1 MINLFLNMAHM
12 LIKKGC
18 LVVISIFLFGLTT
31 FSQVVTSDPEFPTA
45 DNSVTVYF
53 DATQGN
59 QELMDYDGDI
69 YAHTGL
75 ITEKSSSPTDWQ
87 YILAEWSVNLEKAK
101 LIEVSTNYYKLE
113 ITPSINEF
121 YAVDEGEE
129 VFKLAFVFRNSD
141 GTKIAREADG
151 GDIFVD
157 VYPPGLSINISSPVN
172 DKIILPGD
180 VVNITASSNESD
192 SMFFWIDEVLI
203 DKVAGTSIQYDHIEN
218 NEGIHEIK
226 VAAKNTEET
235 VYDSVY
241 YFARSDNNVAELP
254 EGWRKGINYL
264 ADDSVGLVLFAPY
277 KEFVFAMGDFTDWR
291 IQEDFLM
298 NVTPDGEYYWLG
310 IGNLIP
316 QQEYIFQ
323 YYIDGELKIADPYT
337 EKISDPNDQY
347 IPSSTYP
354 DLIEYPAAK
363 TTHIA
368 SVLQPAQNDYQ
379 WVNTGYEKPSKENLI
394 IYELL
399 VRDFLDAHDYK
410 TLIDTLDYLDT
421 LGVNAIELM
430 PVNEFEGNE
439 SWGYNPS
446 FYFAPDKY
454 YGPKDDLKAFVD
466 SCHGRGIAVIID
478 MVLNHS
484 YGQSPLVRM
493 YFDSEAGDYGQPT
506 AENPWY
512 NTQSP
517 NPTYSW
523 GFDFDHESEYTK
535 EFVDSVNSFWLENY
549 KIDGFRF
556 DFTKG
561 FTNTSGDGWAYDQ
574 SRIEILE
581 RMALKIWDVN
591 PDAYVILE
599 HLADNSE
606 EKVLAELGM
615 MLWGNMNHEYSE
627 ASMGYASDLEGVSY
641 KDRGWSV
648 PHLVGYMESHD
659 EERLMYRN
667 LTNGNSY
674 SSYDI
679 NELETALRRVELA
692 ANFFIP
698 IPGPKMIWQFGELGY
713 DISIDNPCRV
723 CNKPIL
729 WEYFENKYRY
739 RLYKIFKTLIDLKK
753 EYDLFQTSDFS
764 INQEGKSKSINLY
777 GNDLNVVILGNF
789 DVTTLYVEANFP
801 ETGDW
806 YELYSGD
813 TVNITHTNEMISLKA
828 GEYRLYT
835 DKRIK
840 HSGLLTGIYDVDDFN
855 PLANLHVYPNPS
867 SDIFYFDVQKIKPAE
882 GELFIYDSKGL
893 QVHSQKIDNEYV
905 IKYNSAGN
913 PNGLYFFKIIT
924 DKRSYTG
931 KLLKN

>member
-1 MINLFLNMAHM
+1 
-12 LIKKGC
+12 
-18 LVVISIFLFGLTT
+18 
-31 FSQVVTSDPEFPTA
+31 
-45 DNSVTVYF
+45 
-53 DATQGN
+53 
-59 QELMDYDGDI
+59 
-69 YAHTGL
+69 
-75 ITEKSSSPTDWQ
+75 
-87 YILAEWSVNLEKAK
+87 
-101 LIEVSTNYYKLE
+101 LE

-121 YAVDEGEE
+121 YGVADGEE
-129 VFKLAFVFRNSD
+129 VFKMAFVFRNSG

-151 GDIFVD
+151 GDIYAE
-157 VYPPGLSINISSPVN
+157 VYPPGLSINISSPVD

-180 VVNITASSNESD
+180 AVNITASSNESD
-192 SMFFWIDEVLI
+192 SMILWIDEVLI

-218 NEGIHEIK
+218 NEGLHKIMI
-226 VAAKNTEET
+226 AAENTEET

-241 YFARSDNNVAELP
+241 YFARGDNNVAELP

-264 ADDSVGLVLFAPY
+264 ADDSVGLVLFAPN
-277 KEFVFAMGDFTDWR
+277 KEFVFVIGDFSNWR
-291 IQEDFLM
+291 IKEDFMM

-347 IPSSTYP
+347 IPSSVYP

-379 WVNTGYEKPSKENLI
+379 WVNTGYEKPAKENLI

-410 TLIDTLDYLDT
+410 TLIDTLDYLDS

-523 GFDFDHESEYTK
+523 GFDFNHESLYTQ
-535 EFVDSVNSFWLENY
+535 EFVDSVNRFWLEKY

-561 FTNTSGDGWAYDQ
+561 FTNTTGDGWVYDQ
-574 SRIEILE
+574 SRIDILE

-615 MLWGNMNHEYSE
+615 LLWGNMNDQYSE
-627 ASMGYASDLEGVSY
+627 AAMGFSSNLEGISY
-641 KDRGWSV
+641 KNRGWSV

-667 LTNGNSY
+667 LNFGNTY

-679 NELETALRRVELA
+679 KDLETALRRVEMA

-698 IPGPKMIWQFGELGY
+698 VPGPKMIWQFGELGY
-713 DISIDNPCRV
+713 DISIDYPCRV

-729 WEYFENKYRY
+729 WNYYDNEDRY
-739 RLYKIFKTLIDLKK
+739 RLYQVFKTLIQLRK
-753 EYDLFQTSDFS
+753 EYDVFQTSDFT
-764 INQEGKSKSINLY
+764 IQEDGNFKSMNLY
-777 GNDLNVVILGNF
+777 SNDLNIVIIGNF
-789 DVTTLYVEANFP
+789 DVTSGFVNTTFP
-801 ETGDW
+801 STGMW

-813 TVNITHTNEMISLKA
+813 SLNISHTEEMIILNP
-828 GEYRLYT
+828 GEYRFYSDQKLKQPDLPDDPT
-835 DKRIK
+835 FIFEHED
-840 HSGLLTGIYDVDDFN
+840 YDRTSNVN
-855 PLANLHVYPNPS
+855 VYPNPS
-867 SDIFYFDVQKIKPAE
+867 SDIFYFDIQSE
-882 GELFIYDSKGL
+882 NNFQGELFIYDGKG
-893 QVHSQKIDNEYV
+893 QEIFSQKINQDHIIE
-905 IKYNSAGN
+905 YNSIGI
-913 PNGLYFFKIIT
+913 PEGLYFYKIVT
-924 DKRSYTG
+924 GKQSYTG
-931 KLLKN
+931 KLLKK

>member
-1 MINLFLNMAHM
+1 MI
-12 LIKKGC
+12 IKKG
-18 LVVISIFLFGLTT
+18 VFVLFIILLSRVLA
-31 FSQVVTSDPEFPTA
+31 FSQVVTTDPEFPTA
-45 DNSVTVYF
+45 DNAVTVYF

-59 QELMDYDGDI
+59 QELMNYDGDI

-75 ITEKSSSPTDWQ
+75 ITEISSDPTDWQ
-87 YILAEWSVNLEKAK
+87 HVIANWTSDTEKARLTK
-101 LIEVSTNYYKLE
+101 VSTNYYKLE

-121 YAVDEGEE
+121 YGIAEGEE
-129 VFKLAFVFRNSD
+129 IFKLAFVFRNSG

-151 GDIFVD
+151 GDIYAD
-157 VYPPGLSINISSPVN
+157 VYPPGLSINISSPAN

-180 VVNITASSNESD
+180 AVNISASSNESD
-192 SMFFWIDEVLI
+192 SMILWIDDVLI

-218 NEGIHEIK
+218 NEGLHKIR
-226 VAAKNTEET
+226 VAAEDSVEM

-241 YFARSDNNVAELP
+241 YFARGDNNVAELP
-254 EGWRKGINYL
+254 EGWKKGINYL

-277 KEFVFAMGDFTDWR
+277 KEFVFVIGDFSDWR
-291 IQEDFLM
+291 IKEDFMM

-316 QQEYIFQ
+316 QQEYIYQ

-368 SVLQPAQNDYQ
+368 SLLQPAQNDYQ
-379 WVNTGYEKPSKENLI
+379 WVNTGYEKPPKENLV

-399 VRDFLDAHDYK
+399 VRDFLEAHDYK

-454 YGPKDDLKAFVD
+454 YGPKEDLKAFVD

-523 GFDFDHESEYTK
+523 GFDFNHESLYTQA
-535 EFVDSVNSFWLENY
+535 FVDSVNRFWLEKY

-561 FTNTSGDGWAYDQ
+561 FTNTPGDGWTYDQ
-574 SRIEILE
+574 SRIDILE

-599 HLADNSE
+599 HLADNAE

-615 MLWGNMNHEYSE
+615 FLWGNMNNQYSE
-627 ASMGYASDLEGVSY
+627 AAMGFSSNLEGISY
-641 KDRGWSV
+641 KNRGWSV

-667 LTNGNSY
+667 LTFGNTY

-679 NELETALRRVELA
+679 KDFETALKRVEMA

-698 IPGPKMIWQFGELGY
+698 VPGPKMIWQFGELGY
-713 DISIDNPCRV
+713 DISIDYPCRV

-729 WEYFENKYRY
+729 WNYYDNEDRY
-739 RLYKIFKTLIDLKK
+739 RLYQVFKTLIQLRK
-753 EYDLFQTSDFS
+753 EYEVFQTSDFT
-764 INQEGKSKSINLY
+764 IQEDGNFKSMNLY
-777 GNDLNVVILGNF
+777 SNDLNVVVIGNF
-789 DVTTLYVEANFP
+789 DVTSGFVNTTFP
-801 ETGDW
+801 ATGMW

-813 TVNITHTNEMISLKA
+813 SLNILHTEEMIILNP
-828 GEYRLYT
+828 GEYRFYT
-835 DKRIK
+835 DQKLK
-840 HSGLLTGIYDVDDFN
+840 QPDFADDPTSIFE
-855 PLANLHVYPNPS
+855 PKDSDSAPKVSVYPNPS
-867 SDIFYFDVQKIKPAE
+867 SDIFYFDVKSANRVQ
-882 GELFIYDSKGL
+882 GELFIYDSKG
-893 QVHSQKIDNEYV
+893 QQIFSQKINQDQIIE
-905 IKYNSAGN
+905 YNSTGI
-913 PNGLYFFKIIT
+913 PDGLYFFKIVT
-924 DKRSYTG
+924 GKQTYTG
-931 KLLKN
+931 KLLKK